1 MRMNDIKKKLNE
13 QKVEVLRLER
23 LNGEKCMVEI
33 ALKDKEKEMGLLQAD
48 ISLLKSE
55 KDQNKD

>member
-1 MRMNDIKKKLNE
+1 M
-13 QKVEVLRLER
+13 ER